1 MQFNQINYFLRTCD
15 TLNFTHAAEI
25 CNVSQPSLSTA
36 IQKLED
42 ELGGDLFW
50 RKGRNLTLT
59 PLGDAMRVQLS
70 QVEEAKNSAKSIASE
85 IVRGV
90 DDVIN
95 IGLMCTLSPDRVLV
109 AIASF
114 IEERPDVEVLVHD
127 IRESRVQELLLSGA
141 FECAVMAHTERLPD
155 RFEECSLFDEHM
167 LLAINES
174 HPLNRNETIQLS
186 DLHDHYYIDRL
197 RCEYRESFFNEL
209 ATRNLRVK
217 TVIRSEREDLIKE
230 SISQGIGMTIMPK
243 NAAITSGLHT
253 REITDLSVVRKISL
267 VTVRERELKSS
278 TQLLIQEIQAA
289 YNNR

>member
-1 MQFNQINYFLRTCD
+1 MQFNQIKYFLRTCD
-15 TLNFTHAAEI
+15 TLNFTHAAEL

-36 IQKLED
+36 IQKLEE
-42 ELGGDLFW
+42 ELGGDLFS

-59 PLGDAMRVQLS
+59 PLGVAMRVQLT
-70 QVEEAKNSAKSIASE
+70 QVEEAKNSAKSVASE

-90 DDVIN
+90 DNVID
-95 IGLMCTLSPDRVLV
+95 IGLMCTLSPDRVLA
-109 AIASF
+109 AIATF
-114 IEERPDVEVLVHD
+114 IDETPNVEVLVHD

-141 FECAVMAHTERLPD
+141 FECAVMAHTESFPEK
-155 RFEECSLFDEHM
+155 FEEYSLLEEHM
-167 LLAINES
+167 LLAINDS
-174 HPLNRNETIQLS
+174 HPLNKNVAIQLS
-186 DLHDHYYIDRL
+186 DLHEHYYIDRL
-197 RCEYRESFFNEL
+197 RCEFRESFFNEM

-253 REITDLSVVRKISL
+253 REINDLSVVRKISL
-267 VTVRERELKSS
+267 VTVKDRELNPA
-278 TQLLIQEIQAA
+278 TQRLIHEIQAA